1 MNAMRGTRG
10 VWQGRLLYIR
20 AMDAGQARR
29 VLRRL
34 VDWARFSVGDA
45 GERDPVTGG
54 LIGTLRRDEAVA
66 AGRVVIG
73 PHSYGTFRVRI
84 GKGERGRVQIGDYCS
99 IAQGVEFSLGGNH
112 RVDWVST
119 YPFRVILGMEGAWTD
134 GHPRPEGE
142 IVVGNDV
149 WIGAEALILPGVT
162 IGDGAVIA
170 GRAVVTRDVA
180 PYAIVGGVPAREI
193 RRRFSDE
200 QIKGLLELQWWSWPE
215 EVVRAHVDLLSS
227 PDVDGLIAA
236 GRARQSARRE

>member
-1 MNAMRGTRG
+1 
-10 VWQGRLLYIR
+10 
-20 AMDAGQARR
+20 MDSGQARR

-45 GERDPVTGG
+45 GELDPVTGE
-54 LIGTLRRDEAVA
+54 LIGTLRREEAVA
-66 AGRVVIG
+66 SGRAVVG
-73 PHSYGTFRVRI
+73 PHSYGTFRVRA
-84 GKGERGRVQIGDYCS
+84 GKGERGRVRIGDYCS
-99 IAQGVEFSLGGNH
+99 IAHGVEFSLGGNH

-134 GHPRPEGE
+134 GHPRTERE

-149 WIGAEALILPGVT
+149 WIGAEALVLPGVT

-193 RRRFSDE
+193 RRRFSEE
-200 QIKGLLELQWWSWPE
+200 QITALLELRWWTWPE

-227 PDVDGLIAA
+227 PDVDRLIAV
-236 GRARQSARRE
+236 GRERQASLRE